1 MYNLMDHPE
10 KELEDVSK
18 KMPLPLPLPLR
29 KLLKQEP
36 IVADEDWQNYAAEIQ
51 PSKVRDI
58 QTIQTIVNTVG
69 SVVKPPISV
78 GVQLKPQIVK
88 PIKKKKKI
96 KKKIKKKLKKKKKQ
110 LLNAVNNLKK
120 KKKPLKPLA
129 LAKLI
134 KLGAIHI

>member
-1 MYNLMDHPE
+1 MDHPE

-36 IVADEDWQNYAAEIQ
+36 IVADEEWQNYAAEIQ

-78 GVQLKPQIVK
+78 AVQLKPQIVK

-96 KKKIKKKLKKKKKQ
+96 KKKIKKKKKQ
-110 LLNAVNNLKK
+110 LLNAVNSLK